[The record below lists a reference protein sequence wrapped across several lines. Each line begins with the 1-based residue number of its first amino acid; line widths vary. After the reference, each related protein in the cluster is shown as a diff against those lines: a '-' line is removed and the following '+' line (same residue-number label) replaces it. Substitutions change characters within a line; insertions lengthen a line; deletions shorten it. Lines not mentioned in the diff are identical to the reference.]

1 MAFLLLAGL
10 AAAGEVREIAAAI
23 RAGQLPASIIETGQ
37 RTNPI
42 HVLDLC
48 FLLPA
53 VVTVAILL
61 LRRKPIG
68 FTLAPAVMVTLVLVS
83 LEVLTIMAVFRSK
96 GLPTSPEPVIS
107 FGICAVVLTV
117 LLVWFLRSTAAA
129 ARETDGA
136 L

>member
-1 MAFLLLAGL
+1 MTLIVVAAL
-10 AAAGEVREIAAAI
+10 AAAGEVKEIVAAI
-23 RAGQLPASIIETGQ
+23 RAGQTPASVVEAGQ

-68 FTLAPAVMVTLVLVS
+68 FTLAPAVMVTLLLIS

-96 GLPTSPEPVIS
+96 GLPTSPEPVIA
-107 FGICAVVLTV
+107 FGICATVRTV
-117 LLVWFLRSTAAA
+117 LLVWFLRSTADA
-129 ARETDGA
+129 ARETEGSV
-136 L
+136 